1 MQRTYIPHIDGLRTI
16 AVFSVFLFHLD
27 AQWIIGGYLGVDI
40 FFVISGYL
48 ITNILKDGA
57 AAGSFS
63 FSSFYA
69 RRVRRL
75 FPALIVMTALC
86 LLVGIAELSPLRL
99 IELATSGIWSLLSA
113 SNFYFYLNS
122 GYFDAAAENQIFLHT
137 WSLAVEEQ
145 FYLIWPIV
153 IYLLVSRIA
162 SKGQLIFM
170 IILCVFGTLLSGW
183 ATAIDPSMAFY
194 MMPFRTV
201 EFALGA
207 LLCWLPSLGLKRW
220 LAELLAAIAFST
232 LILSFLLIAGDD
244 SFPGIIVLVPA
255 VATSALIYFGHQSKL
270 VETTLSNR
278 LSTYLG
284 KTSYSLYLYH
294 WPVILF
300 YENYTMK
307 PLSLTDKSIIV
318 FIATALAIMSYHFVE
333 KPLRRTSQ
341 FWPNNKR
348 VALIFCS
355 GAALMIV
362 SSSYLVRQDG
372 LPQRIPEKF
381 RAVLA
386 DVDKE
391 KDSRFD
397 LYRKMCGQRGWTECG
412 VLSDDNKNVVIL
424 GDSHGPDALNILK
437 PFWPDAHYVLMSAN
451 GCPPMTRADF
461 ERLIK
466 KKASQYEPCLKN
478 TEKLS
483 SPDVF
488 EHVDMVVLSAQ
499 FDWYTPAEF
508 HQFLSQVN
516 LPKHVEL
523 VIFEQAPFFTDD
535 IPDIVF
541 SFTKPSGLE
550 RYSAQFIEPN
560 TWAHKSAL
568 QEIATEW
575 NATLL
580 PKSSFFC
587 DRETRECRLFYGEE
601 NKLLT
606 YDRHH
611 MSVASAHEL
620 GAYLK
625 ATYPD
630 LVHD

>member
-1 MQRTYIPHIDGLRTI
+1 MERKYIPHIDGLRSI
-16 AVFSVFLFHLD
+16 AVIAVFLFHLD
-27 AQWIIGGYLGVDI
+27 IQGIIGGYLGVDV

-48 ITNILKDGA
+48 ITKILKDGA

-63 FSSFYA
+63 FSSFYS
-69 RRVRRL
+69 RRIRRL
-75 FPALIVMTALC
+75 FPALIVMTVLC

-99 IELATSGIWSLLSA
+99 MELATSGIWSLLSA

-122 GYFDAAAENQIFLHT
+122 GYFDTAAENQIFLHT

-162 SKGQLIFM
+162 SRGQLIFI
-170 IILCVFGTLLSGW
+170 IILCFFGTALSIW

-220 LAELLAAIAFST
+220 LAELVAATALSA

-244 SFPGIIVLVPA
+244 SFPGIIVLIPA

-284 KTSYSLYLYH
+284 RISYSLYLYH

-307 PLSLTDKSIIV
+307 PLSPTDKSVIFCV
-318 FIATALAIMSYHFVE
+318 ATALAIVSYHFVE
-333 KPLRRTSQ
+333 KPLRRNSK
-341 FWPNNKR
+341 FWPNHKR
-348 VALIFCS
+348 VALIFFS
-355 GAALMIV
+355 GVALMTV
-362 SSSYLVRQDG
+362 AFSYLVHKDG
-372 LPQRIPEKF
+372 LPPRIPEKF

-391 KDSRFD
+391 RDNRFD
-397 LYRKMCGQRGWTECG
+397 LYREMCGQRGWTKCG
-412 VLSDDNKNVVIL
+412 ALSDDKKNVVIL
-424 GDSHGPDALNILK
+424 GDSHGLDALNILK
-437 PFWPDAHYVLMSAN
+437 PFWPDAHYVLMSTN
-451 GCPPMTRADF
+451 GCPPMTQADF
-461 ERLIK
+461 ERLIP
-466 KKASQYEPCLKN
+466 KKASRYGACLAN

-483 SPDVF
+483 SADVF
-488 EHVDMVVLSAQ
+488 ENVDMLVLSAQ
-499 FDWYTPAEF
+499 FSWYTPAEF
-508 HQFLSQVN
+508 DQFLSEAN
-516 LPKHVEL
+516 LPRHIEL
-523 VIFEQAPFFTDD
+523 VIFEQAPSFTDD

-541 SFTKPSGLE
+541 SFTKPFGVE
-550 RYSAQFIEPN
+550 RYTAQFIEPN
-560 TWAHKSAL
+560 TWDNRYAL
-568 QEIATEW
+568 QKIATEW
-575 NATLL
+575 DATLL
-580 PKSSFFC
+580 PKASFFC
-587 DRETRECRLFYGEE
+587 GRDTGECRLFYGEE
-601 NKLLT
+601 SKLLT

-611 MSVASAHEL
+611 LSVTSAYEL

-625 ATYPD
+625 KKYPD
-630 LVHD
+630 LVHN